1 MKTLLVGLTFLT
13 LLVVM
18 ILGLSLAKW
27 GREAAQSQS
36 PDCSLYVNVTS
47 QEDQG
52 LANVLQ
58 DRPTGLRA
66 LCQGYLQSFA
76 LVQGMIVGAA
86 VFSAVINVASG
97 QLIARLAHFMQPP
110 NWTAL
115 EATIME
121 MTFLV
126 QLLTLGVVVT
136 LVCPA
141 LERSDLLR
149 HALHAV
155 HAILHGLTCVFCMAF
170 HGLTCC

>member
-1 MKTLLVGLTFLT
+1 MGLTFLT

-36 PDCSLYVNVTS
+36 PDCSPYVNVTG
-47 QEDQG
+47 QEDQPLHCYCGQQG

-141 LERSDLLR
+141 LESDLLR

-155 HAILHGLTCVFCMAF
+155 HAILHGLTCC
-170 HGLTCC
+170 